1 MIIFYSGHVQNGI
14 PNSKVSFIQVLKKK
28 NIGFAFLLLTSPVQL
43 PLDDFSVVID
53 SLATDAL
60 SRVNPEYSFAIL
72 LKTQGYLFFIKLIS
86 IMCVDST
93 EPFYPHKS
101 SG

>member
-1 MIIFYSGHVQNGI
+1 MIIFYSGHVQNGT
-14 PNSKVSFIQVLKKK
+14 PDSKVSFIQVLNK

-43 PLDDFSVVID
+43 PLDDFCVVID
-53 SLATDAL
+53 NLATDAL
-60 SRVNPEYSFAIL
+60 SRVSPEYSFAILL

-93 EPFYPHKS
+93 EPFYLHKS
-101 SG
+101 FR